1 MSKVFSKVS
10 ILKFKPALSFYYI
23 FVQMQNFMNK
33 LSERVERLG
42 YSQTFVMSNKAR
54 EMKAS
59 GIDVI
64 SLTLGEPDFDVP
76 DNIKQAAFDAINQN
90 YSHYSPVPGF
100 LELRE
105 AISHK
110 LKRDNHLEYKPSQIC
125 VSNGAKQAILNVLAA
140 LLNDGDEVILP
151 NPYWVSYDE
160 MVKMMGGTSVML
172 PTSYV
177 TDFKITAEQLEE
189 AITDKTKAVLF
200 SSPCNPSGGYY
211 TYDELKSLARVI
223 AKYPH
228 VTVISD
234 EIYEYINYETK
245 TTSIAQFPEVYEQ
258 TAVINGMSKA
268 FAMTGWRIGY
278 SACPEWLAK
287 ACEKIQGQMTSGA
300 NTVAQRASIVAL
312 KTDPSEYKYMIDAF
326 RKRRDLVYDLITE
339 IPGFKV
345 VLPKAAFYFFPDISY
360 YIGKT
365 LDGMEI
371 KDADDFAM
379 FILENAHVGCVG
391 GVSFGSPE
399 CIRFSYAASEEDLR
413 EAMGRIKKLLAKF
426 S

>member
-1 MSKVFSKVS
+1 MNR
-10 ILKFKPALSFYYI
+10 LSD
-23 FVQMQNFMNK
+23 
-33 LSERVERLG
+33 RVNRLG
-42 YSQTFVMSNKAR
+42 YSQTFVMSNKVR

-59 GIDVI
+59 GLDVI

-76 DNIKQAAFDAINQN
+76 NHIKQAAIDAINEN

-105 AISHK
+105 AISEK
-110 LKRDNHLEYKPSQIC
+110 LKRDNALSYSPSQIC

-140 LLNDGDEVILP
+140 ILNPGDEVLLP
-151 NPYWVSYDE
+151 APFWVSYEE
-160 MVKMMGGTSVML
+160 MVKMMDGSPVIM

-189 AITDKTKAVLF
+189 AITDRTKAILF

-211 TYDELKSLARVI
+211 TYDELQSLAKVI
-223 AKYPH
+223 VKYPQ

-245 TTSIAQFPEVYEQ
+245 TTSIAQFQEIYEQ

-268 FAMTGWRIGY
+268 FAMTGWRIGF

-287 ACEKIQGQMTSGA
+287 GCEKIQGQMTSGA
-300 NTVAQRASIVAL
+300 NTVAQRASIKAL
-312 KTDPSEYKYMIDAF
+312 QTDPAEYRYMIEAF
-326 RKRRDLVYDLITE
+326 EKRRDIVYKLMQK

-345 VLPKAAFYFFPDISY
+345 LLPKSAFYFFPDISFY
-360 YIGKT
+360 LEKT
-365 LDGMEI
+365 LNGKYI
-371 KDADDFAM
+371 KDSDDFAM
-379 FILENAHVGCVG
+379 FILENAQVGCVG
-391 GVSFGSPE
+391 GVSFGSKE
-399 CIRFSYAASEEDLR
+399 CIRFSYAASETDLV
-413 EAMGRIKKLLAKF
+413 EAMRRIQSLLDNVEILD
-426 S
+426 

>member
-1 MSKVFSKVS
+1 
-10 ILKFKPALSFYYI
+10 
-23 FVQMQNFMNK
+23 MNK
-33 LSERVERLG
+33 LSDRVNRLG
-42 YSQTFVMSNKAR
+42 YSQTFVMSNRAR

-59 GIDVI
+59 GVDVI

-76 DNIKQAAFDAINQN
+76 DPIKQAAFDAINEN

-105 AISHK
+105 AISEK
-110 LKRDNHLEYKPSQIC
+110 LKRDNKLDYKPSQIC

-140 LLNDGDEVILP
+140 LINDGDEVLLP
-151 NPYWVSYDE
+151 APYWVSYDE
-160 MVKMMGGTSVML
+160 MVKMMGGTSTLL

-177 TDFKITAEQLEE
+177 TDFKITAEQLEN
-189 AITDKTKAVLF
+189 AITDKTKVILF

-211 TYDELKSLARVI
+211 TYDELWSLARVI
-223 AKYPH
+223 AKYPQ

-234 EIYEYINYETK
+234 EIYEFINYETK

-300 NTVAQRASIVAL
+300 NTVAQRASITAL
-312 KTDPSEYKYMIDAF
+312 KADPSEYRYMIDAF
-326 RKRRDLVYDLITE
+326 KSRRDLVYGLMKE

-345 VLPKAAFYFFPDISY
+345 LLPKAAFYFFPDISH

-365 LDGMEI
+365 LNGVEI
-371 KDADDFAM
+371 KDSDDFAM
-379 FILENAHVGCVG
+379 FILEHAHVGCVG

-399 CIRFSYAASEEDLR
+399 CIRFSYAASEEELK
-413 EAMGRIKKLLAKF
+413 EAMRRIKTLLDQF
-426 S
+426 N